1 MNDRLV
7 MMMEAAAV
15 SLVKGHKGKRKK
27 KKQIDGMVE
36 KRTSVTVDF
45 NGKKQHADRTE
56 YIR

>member
-1 MNDRLV
+1 

-36 KRTSVTVDF
+36 KEHPSPSIL
-45 NGKKQHADRTE
+45 TE
-56 YIR
+56 RNNTQTGQST